1 MFNNLKYK
9 GIEIYLFLAI
19 SFINFLNNYGL
30 EINTSFFY
38 KFKSSKTFRPK
49 HNFYTLKE
57 FNRFINVIHD
67 ALDLL
72 MFNLLFYYGSDVA
85 N

>member
-1 MFNNLKYK
+1 MGHRLIHHY
-9 GIEIYLFLAI
+9 
-19 SFINFLNNYGL
+19 FINSNHQGL
-30 EINTSFFY
+30 LV
-38 KFKSSKTFRPK
+38 PK
-49 HNFYTLKE
+49 QNFYTLKE

>member
-30 EINTSFFY
+30 EINSKRQKIGVIKKDPIFTS
-38 KFKSSKTFRPK
+38 R
-49 HNFYTLKE
+49 
-57 FNRFINVIHD
+57 V
-67 ALDLL
+67 
-72 MFNLLFYYGSDVA
+72 
-85 N
+85 